1 MAGKLSAIDMPGWM
15 RGVEAAL
22 RNLDLWRQD
31 QVSVPVGGAVVWTPG
46 GTPPAGWL
54 PADGS
59 TFDAA
64 VYPELQ
70 DELGS
75 TTLPT
80 LTAVSGKTWIIRA
93 E

>member
-1 MAGKLSAIDMPGWM
+1 MAGKLSAIEMPAWM

-22 RNLDLWRQD
+22 RALDVWRQD
-31 QVSVPVGGAVVWTPG
+31 QVSVPVGGAVVWTS
-46 GTPPAGWL
+46 TRAVPAGWL
-54 PADGS
+54 TANGG

-75 TTLPT
+75 TTLPN
-80 LTAVSGKTWIIRA
+80 LTAVSGKPWIVRA